1 MIKCDLVVIV
11 AARIKINFVLISQMV
26 IGGWVQQLISLQLHP
41 SRCRCGRIL
50 AYPIPH
56 VLDGRVVLLV
66 QVVHQL

>member
-41 SRCRCGRIL
+41 SCCRCGRVP